1 MHDFAYGKKTSIHK
15 DVLYNDNGG
24 IESDYA
30 TLMKTSSNS
39 RMTNTWQTGWYYLN
53 DIRLS

>member
-39 RMTNTWQTGWYYLN
+39 RMTNT
-53 DIRLS
+53 